1 MSDVT
6 DDITAALA
14 RAGTEAALHVRPVD
28 APGPEVA
35 LNADAV
41 SVAASTYKIAVLL
54 ELVCQATD
62 GTLSLTTRVRVPADR
77 RSIGPTGISA
87 MLDDV
92 ELSLR
97 DLALLMMQVSDNTA
111 TDVVQE
117 VVGTGNIADRLAAL
131 GLTGTSFPHDCAKL
145 VGDVLDDLG
154 AYPDE
159 LTREQLVR
167 ALDASPSIAGTT
179 GNVTTP
185 RDMTTLVSAIWRDE
199 AGPAEACEEARRI
212 MGQQYAPHR
221 LSTAYR
227 DGPAISGKTGTF
239 HGGIRNEVGVVDFG
253 DGERYAVAVF
263 LRQHEY
269 DLRDGKADAVIGEVA
284 RLAIEHLRAGVAV

>member
-1 MSDVT
+1 MSHVMKE
-6 DDITAALA
+6 IAAVLG
-14 RAGTEAALHVRPVD
+14 RAGTSAALHARPVD
-28 APGPEVA
+28 GPGEVA
-35 LNADAV
+35 LNADSV
-41 SVAASTYKIAVLL
+41 SVAASTYKISVLL
-54 ELVCQATD
+54 ELACQAAE
-62 GTLSLTTRVRVPADR
+62 GTLSLTSRLRVPADR
-77 RSIGPTGISA
+77 RSLGPTGISA

-97 DLALLMMQVSDNTA
+97 DLALLMMQISDNTA

-117 VVGTGNIADRLAAL
+117 LVGTDRIAARLAAL
-131 GLTGTSFPHDCAKL
+131 GLTGTSFPHDCARL

-159 LTREQLVR
+159 LSRDELRR

-179 GNVTTP
+179 GNITTP

-199 AGPAEACEEARRI
+199 AGPAQACEEVRRV
-212 MGQQYAPHR
+212 MLQQYAPHR

-227 DGPAISGKTGTF
+227 DGPVIAGKTGTF

-253 DGERYAVAVF
+253 GGERYAVAVY

-269 DLRDGKADAVIGEVA
+269 DVRDGRADAAIGEVA
-284 RLAIEHLRAGVAV
+284 RLAIDHLRGAA

>member
-1 MSDVT
+1 MTHVM
-6 DDITAALA
+6 DDIAAALR
-14 RAGTEAALHVRPVD
+14 RAGTDAALHVRPVD
-28 APGPEVA
+28 GPGEVA

-54 ELVCQATD
+54 ELACQAAE
-62 GTLSLTTRVRVPADR
+62 GTLSLTARQRVPAGR
-77 RSIGPTGISA
+77 RSLGPTGISA

-92 ELSLR
+92 DLSLR

-117 VVGTGNIADRLAAL
+117 VVGTDRITERLKGL
-131 GLTGTSFPHDCAKL
+131 GLSRTSFPHDCAKL
-145 VGDVLDDLG
+145 VGDVLDEFG
-154 AYPDE
+154 GYPHEMD
-159 LTREQLVR
+159 RAQLR
-167 ALDASPSIAGTT
+167 AAVAGSPSIAGTV
-179 GNVTTP
+179 GNTTTP

-199 AGPAEACEEARRI
+199 AGPAAACEEVRRI
-212 MGQQYAPHR
+212 MAQQYAPHR

-227 DGPAISGKTGTF
+227 DGPAIAGKTGTF

-253 DGERYAVAVF
+253 GDDRYAVAVY

-269 DLRDGKADAVIGEVA
+269 DLRDGAADAVIGEAA
-284 RLAIEHLRAGVAV
+284 RLAVDHLRAGEAA